1 MGLLRIAL
9 FVLAA
14 APGTA
19 HAADQVRE
27 AETAFARAFT
37 DRDQARFF
45 SFVAEDA
52 TFLSPKKTM
61 SGKAQV
67 MQTWTQFFGGREA
80 PFRWQ
85 PERVVINGAGD
96 IALSTGPVF
105 DAAGRHTGDFSSV
118 WRKQKDGMWKVIFDG
133 PGAPVCPAAADP
145 K

>member
-14 APGTA
+14 APGSA
-19 HAADQVRE
+19 VAAEQVRE

-37 DRDQARFF
+37 DRDQTRFF
-45 SFVAEDA
+45 SFVADDA
-52 TFLSPKKTM
+52 TFLSPKKTL

-67 MQTWTQFFGGREA
+67 VQTWTQFFGGREA

-96 IALSTGPVF
+96 IGLSTGPVF
-105 DAAGRHTGDFSSV
+105 DAAGKHTGDFSSV
-118 WRKQKDGMWKVIFDG
+118 WQKQKEGMWKVIFDG
-133 PGAPVCPAAADP
+133 PGAPVCAPALEP